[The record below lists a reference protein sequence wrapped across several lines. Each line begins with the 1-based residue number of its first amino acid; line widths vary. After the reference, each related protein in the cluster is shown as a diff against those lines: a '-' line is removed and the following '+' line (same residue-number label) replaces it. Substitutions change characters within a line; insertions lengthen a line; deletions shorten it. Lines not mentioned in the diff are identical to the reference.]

1 MAVVCSLKSS
11 RQIPLMSRI
20 VVILALINASIW
32 IGNHS
37 ISQNRLY
44 MAKCDISYV
53 EFKHHRN
60 VYEIDDSGWK
70 STAVHS

>member
-1 MAVVCSLKSS
+1 M
-11 RQIPLMSRI
+11 
-20 VVILALINASIW
+20 ILALINASIW